1 MKRNSKRSEGD
12 FFMKKAIIGLI
23 LFVGVASIISWSL
36 WNGSSSPRSVTTTSN
51 SSAVQLQ
58 TSTPAHNHATLARV
72 PAYYKSPP
80 TLNALPPT
88 LSPEIFTGNQR
99 LAYQAAKEIPQTLAQ
114 LPCYCHCDKGF
125 GHKSLLSC
133 FETEH
138 GENCG
143 ICIGEALMAY
153 NLEKRAKL
161 NVVQIREQIITA
173 YGSKTDDKS
182 K

>member
-1 MKRNSKRSEGD
+1 
-12 FFMKKAIIGLI
+12 MKKTIIGLV
-23 LFVGVASIISWSL
+23 LFVGVVSIMSWSL
-36 WNGSSSPRSVTTTSN
+36 LAGSSSPKSVTTTAN
-51 SSAVQLQ
+51 SSAVQLH
-58 TSTPAHNHATLARV
+58 TPIPAHNHATMTRV
-72 PAYYKSPP
+72 PAYYKSAP
-80 TLNALPPT
+80 TLGELPPT
-88 LSPEIFTGNQR
+88 LSPEIFAGNQR
-99 LAYQAAKEIPQTLAQ
+99 LAYKAAKEIPQTLAQ

-161 NVVQIREQIITA
+161 NVVQIRERIITA
-173 YGSKTDDKS
+173 YGSKTDDQS

>member
-1 MKRNSKRSEGD
+1 
-12 FFMKKAIIGLI
+12 MKKIII
-23 LFVGVASIISWSL
+23 ASVLFVGVATVMTWSL
-36 WNGSSSPRSVTTTSN
+36 WASSSSPETVTATPNAT
-51 SSAVQLQ
+51 VEQQ
-58 TSTPAHNHATLARV
+58 TPTAAHNHATVARI
-72 PAYYKSPP
+72 PAYYKAAPSLS
-80 TLNALPPT
+80 TLRPT
-88 LSPEIFTGNQR
+88 LSPDPFTGNER
-99 LAYQAAKEIPQTLAQ
+99 LAYKAAKEIPQTLAQ

-161 NVVQIREQIITA
+161 NVVQIREQIISA
-173 YGSKTDDKS
+173 YGTKTDDGS

>member
-1 MKRNSKRSEGD
+1 MRK
-12 FFMKKAIIGLI
+12 IIIALV
-23 LFVGVASIISWSL
+23 LFVGVATIMIWSL
-36 WNGSSSPRSVTTTSN
+36 WTGTSSPKTVTATPNAT
-51 SSAVQLQ
+51 VELQ
-58 TSTPAHNHATLARV
+58 TPTAAHNHATVARI
-72 PAYYKSPP
+72 PAYYKAAPS
-80 TLNALPPT
+80 LSSLRPT
-88 LSPEIFTGNQR
+88 LSRELFTGNER
-99 LAYQAAKEIPQTLAQ
+99 LAYQGAKEIPQTLAQ

-143 ICIGEALMAY
+143 ICIGEALMAH

-173 YGSKTDDKS
+173 YGSKTGAES

>member
-1 MKRNSKRSEGD
+1 
-12 FFMKKAIIGLI
+12 MKKMIIAVALI
-23 LFVGVASIISWSL
+23 SGVATIMIWSS
-36 WNGSSSPRSVTTTSN
+36 GTGTDSPKAVTATAPQ
-51 SSAVQLQ
+51 AV
-58 TSTPAHNHATLARV
+58 TAPTIPVEMRKPTAAHNHAAAASV
-72 PAYYKSPP
+72 PAYYKIAPS
-80 TLNALPPT
+80 LNTLPPT
-88 LSPEIFTGNQR
+88 LSPELFTGNER

-133 FETEH
+133 FESEH

-143 ICIGEALMAY
+143 ICIGEALMAH

-161 NVVQIREQIITA
+161 NVAQIRERIITA
-173 YGSKTDDKS
+173 YGSKGAES

>member
-1 MKRNSKRSEGD
+1 
-12 FFMKKAIIGLI
+12 MKKIII
-23 LFVGVASIISWSL
+23 ASVLFVGVALIVSWSL
-36 WNGSSSPRSVTTTSN
+36 LTGSSSPKSVATTPN
-51 SSAVQLQ
+51 SFAVQLH
-58 TSTPAHNHATLARV
+58 TPIPAHNHGKMTRV
-72 PAYYKSPP
+72 PAYYKSTP
-80 TLNALPPT
+80 TLGALPPT
-88 LSPEIFTGNQR
+88 LSPEIFTGNER

-161 NVVQIREQIITA
+161 NVVQIREQIIAA
-173 YGSKTDDKS
+173 YGSKTDAES

>member
-1 MKRNSKRSEGD
+1 
-12 FFMKKAIIGLI
+12 MKKTIIASV
-23 LFVGVASIISWSL
+23 LFVGVATIMTWSL
-36 WNGSSSPRSVTTTSN
+36 WPGSSSPKTVTAIPN
-51 SSAVQLQ
+51 APVELQ
-58 TSTPAHNHATLARV
+58 TPTALHNHAIVARV
-72 PAYYKSPP
+72 PAYYKAAPSLS
-80 TLNALPPT
+80 TLHPT
-88 LSPEIFTGNQR
+88 LSPDLFTGNER

-143 ICIGEALMAY
+143 ICIGEALMAH

-173 YGSKTDDKS
+173 YGSKTDAEIK
-182 K
+182 

>member
-1 MKRNSKRSEGD
+1 
-12 FFMKKAIIGLI
+12 MKKTIIGLV
-23 LFVGVASIISWSL
+23 LFVGVVSIMSWSL
-36 WNGSSSPRSVTTTSN
+36 LAGSSSPKSVTTTAN

-58 TSTPAHNHATLARV
+58 TPIPAHNHATMTRV
-72 PAYYKSPP
+72 PAYYKSAP
-80 TLNALPPT
+80 TLGELPPT
-88 LSPEIFTGNQR
+88 LSPEIFAGNHR
-99 LAYQAAKEIPQTLAQ
+99 LAYKAAKEIPQTLAQ

-161 NVVQIREQIITA
+161 NVVQIRERIITA
-173 YGSKTDDKS
+173 YGSKTGDES